1 MVLKV
6 RANLRN
12 WHCKMAS
19 LAKIN
24 LSTASSPDPSLA
36 AEKQQSLLARLA
48 TLDSLLVALSGGADS
63 AYLAW
68 AANRALGERALS
80 VTALSASFS
89 AHDRQQT
96 ENFVLHSGIRHEFVH
111 TGELENP
118 LYVAN
123 NSDRCYFCK
132 AELFTELGRMAERR
146 GFDALAYGINAD
158 DVQDF
163 RPGHR
168 AASEHEVLA
177 PLLDAG
183 LCKDEIR
190 ALSRQAGLP
199 TWDRPASACLASR
212 IPYGTSVTRET
223 LARVEAG
230 ESVLRELGFRQF
242 RVRYYGSHARVE
254 IDCSELARAFQPEVL
269 MLIEERLARVG
280 FSSVFVDPEGY
291 RQGSLNQELA
301 GRNQPSQNEDWR
313 ARIPPTPAVNQT

>member
-1 MVLKV
+1 MVPGD
-6 RANLRN
+6 RADPRIWHRN
-12 WHCKMAS
+12 MTS
-19 LAKIN
+19 LAKIS
-24 LSTASSPDPSLA
+24 LSTARSLDLSLA
-36 AEKQQSLLARLA
+36 AEKQEYLLARLA

-68 AANRALGERALS
+68 ATHLSLGERALS

-96 ENFVLHSGIRHEFVH
+96 ENFVFHTGIRHEFVH

-132 AELFTELGRMAERR
+132 AELFTELSRLAERR
-146 GFDALAYGINAD
+146 GFAALAYGINAD
-158 DVQDF
+158 DMQDF

-168 AASEHEVLA
+168 AASEHKVLA
-177 PLLDAG
+177 PLLDARMS
-183 LCKDEIR
+183 KAEIR
-190 ALSRQAGLP
+190 ALSREAGLP

-212 IPYGTSVTRET
+212 IPYGTAVTRET

-254 IDCSELARAFQPEVL
+254 IDRSELPRAFQPEVL
-269 MLIEERLARVG
+269 RAMELRLLKVG
-280 FSSVFVDPEGY
+280 FSSVAIDPEGY
-291 RQGSLNQELA
+291 RQGSLNQAL
-301 GRNQPSQNEDWR
+301 N
-313 ARIPPTPAVNQT
+313 TPR